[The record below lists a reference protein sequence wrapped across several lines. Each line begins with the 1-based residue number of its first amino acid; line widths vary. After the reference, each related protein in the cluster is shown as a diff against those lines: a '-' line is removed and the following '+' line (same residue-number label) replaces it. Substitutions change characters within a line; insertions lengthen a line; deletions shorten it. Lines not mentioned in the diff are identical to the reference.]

1 MARHA
6 YLDHLRQVPLFAGFD
21 RHDLEHLDRIST
33 ELQFPAGAV
42 LMREGETAHE
52 FIVVL
57 EGVLDVSRGGEH
69 IADIGPGAFA
79 GEMGLLLRT
88 QRNST
93 VAAGTDVTVL
103 HIEGSGFAALLEDVP
118 QLAVKMLP
126 IVAGRVTAAVDDH
139 TH

>member
-1 MARHA
+1 MARNA
-6 YLDHLRQVPLFAGFD
+6 YYDHLRQVPLFAGFD
-21 RHDLEHLDRIST
+21 RHDFGHLDRIST
-33 ELQFPAGAV
+33 ELKFPAGAV

-57 EGVLDVSRGGEH
+57 EGALEVTRGGEH
-69 IADIGPGAFA
+69 VAEIGPGGFA

-93 VAAGTDVTVL
+93 VSAATDVTVL

-126 IVAGRVTAAVDDH
+126 IVAGRVAAAVDDH